1 MLSLSSQM
9 ACAQAQ
15 ESGFR
20 VFVGSK
26 PLKRDGHRLSYDTH
40 PDDWFLTN
48 VGVPGSAGT
57 TEVGGM
63 LHFAAFGFGYQVCL
77 SDSFS
82 LTLNLGGLAGDER
95 DRH

>member
-1 MLSLSSQM
+1 M

-26 PLKRDGHRLSYDTH
+26 PMKLNDRRFSHDTH

-48 VGVPGSAGT
+48 AGVPGSAGT

-63 LHFAAFGFGYQVCL
+63 PYFAAFGFGYQVHL
-77 SDSFS
+77 SDSFF
-82 LTLNLGGLAGDER
+82 LGLNLGGLADRER